1 MSSNISFLSMV
12 GLKCCAYVKM
22 ILVKDDF
29 MKIDLDVIEH
39 DAKRLEHIYSKAKS
53 KSALKNIGNDL
64 FGFQYLYF
72 GIWGNDDYL
81 RWEDD
86 VLFDDVM
93 QEYYYKKMKQFF
105 TNYTYDINF
114 CFNSSRSVLQAY
126 CDNKFSDLS
135 NVYGN
140 FRRLNK
146 KDAMNILFD
155 FFDSMGD
162 KYYKFFKSLVD
173 NKQIEMGYVGDYSNM
188 AETT

>member
-1 MSSNISFLSMV
+1 MV

-22 ILVKDDF
+22 VLVKDDF
-29 MKIDLDVIEH
+29 MKIDLDIIEH

-105 TNYTYDINF
+105 TNYTYDLNF
-114 CFNSSRSVLQAY
+114 CFNSSRSVLQ
-126 CDNKFSDLS
+126 
-135 NVYGN
+135 
-140 FRRLNK
+140 
-146 KDAMNILFD
+146 
-155 FFDSMGD
+155 
-162 KYYKFFKSLVD
+162 
-173 NKQIEMGYVGDYSNM
+173 DY
-188 AETT
+188 

>member
-1 MSSNISFLSMV
+1 
-12 GLKCCAYVKM
+12 
-22 ILVKDDF
+22 